1 MQSNTGVMFQVASLQ
16 SLMQGYTRPVI
27 SVGELLQHGDT
38 GLGTFEN
45 VNGEMITIDGH
56 CFQADAKGN
65 ASEISLDAGVP
76 FSSLSFLHP
85 CREFEAGSFDDIEQL
100 KTFLDV
106 KIEEDFGLNSMHV
119 VRIDGHFPKIC
130 ARSESG
136 LRAQHVTLK
145 EILADNQTEFFF
157 DDINGSLV
165 CIYYPDY
172 MDGINASGWH
182 LHFISDDRK
191 FGGHVFDLS
200 MTKGKVYLKKI
211 NQIHIQFPT
220 DAAFDTYSLKAV
232 SNEDVKQ
239 VEQEG

>member
-1 MQSNTGVMFQVASLQ
+1 MQNDTGVMFQVASLQ

-27 SVGELLQHGDT
+27 KVRELLEHGDT

-56 CFQADAKGN
+56 CFQADAKGD

-76 FSSLSFLHP
+76 FSSVSFLHP
-85 CREFEAGSFDDIEQL
+85 CREFEVEDINDIEQL
-100 KTFLDV
+100 KTFLTV
-106 KIEEDFGLNSMHV
+106 KVEEDFGLNSMHV

-136 LRAQHVTLK
+136 LRAHHVTLK
-145 EILADNQTEFFF
+145 EILADNQTEFYFENI
-157 DDINGSLV
+157 DGSLV

-172 MDGINASGWH
+172 MDGINAAGWH

-191 FGGHVFDLS
+191 FGGHVFNLS
-200 MTKGKVYLKKI
+200 LRKAKVYLKKI
-211 NQIHIQFPT
+211 NRIQIQFPT
-220 DAAFDTYSLKAV
+220 DPAFDTYSLKAV
-232 SNEDVKQ
+232 SNEEVKQ